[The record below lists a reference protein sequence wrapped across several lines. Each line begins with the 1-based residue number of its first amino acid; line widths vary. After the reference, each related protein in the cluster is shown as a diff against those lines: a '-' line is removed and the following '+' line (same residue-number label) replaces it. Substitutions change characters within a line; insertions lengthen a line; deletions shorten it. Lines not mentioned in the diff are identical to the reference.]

1 MIKSYDES
9 IGRLTNITNKNLLHF
24 LNKNLEKFN
33 ITTEQWTVLFN
44 LSNQNKISQK
54 SLAKITNKDQPTLTR
69 ILDILERKNLIER
82 HPSKEDRRSFLLHI
96 TENGLILKENILPFI
111 ENLFRGILKG
121 VSPEDLNIYI
131 CVLLQINKNIDNL
144 K

>member
-54 SLAKITNKDQPTLTR
+54 SLANITNKDQPTLTR
-69 ILDILERKNLIER
+69 ILDILERKDLIER

-111 ENLFRGILKG
+111 ENLFRDILKG

>member
-24 LNKNLEKFN
+24 LNKNLERFN

-44 LSNQNKISQK
+44 LSKQNKISQK

-82 HPSKEDRRSFLLHI
+82 HPSKEDRRSFVLHI

-111 ENLFRGILKG
+111 EDLFRDILKG

>member
-82 HPSKEDRRSFLLHI
+82 HSSKEDRRSFLLHI

-111 ENLFRGILKG
+111 ENLFRDILKG
-121 VSPEDLNIYI
+121 ISPEDLNIYI

>member
-111 ENLFRGILKG
+111 ENLFRDILKG